1 MREAEHCELCFSFF
15 IPYAGTKSEYASIES
30 VSDQNFPPPPPCD
43 VPDEEVCVLEP
54 PPEDSFSFGF
64 AVLETVL

>member
-1 MREAEHCELCFSFF
+1 MRQ
-15 IPYAGTKSEYASIES
+15 IES

-54 PPEDSFSFGF
+54 PSEDSFSFGF